1 MSRRQSDPTKA
12 PVGASALPSPR
23 HSNWPWILGA
33 IALTALGGWWIGQW
47 LSEREPIVVGILHS
61 RSGPTAAQERPLI
74 DAEVMA
80 LEDINRAGGL
90 LGRKIR
96 WVIADGGTDGNSF
109 ARQAERLIRD
119 DRVDVIV
126 GCWSTAS
133 RRAVVPV
140 VEANNHLLVH
150 PNRHEG
156 FEESPNLVSIGPLP
170 NQQIAPAVAW
180 CQEAMSA
187 RRFFLI
193 GTDDPWSRSAGAFLG
208 DQLAGIGATLVGE
221 EYLPAGSLDVAST
234 IQAIGTSNPDVVF
247 SLLGGDATAAL
258 LRQLREAGVRPA
270 DLPVMMFTVS
280 EDELQA
286 MPRDDVTGNYVV
298 AGSFQRKDRATDQAF
313 IRTFTTS
320 TGNERPTSE
329 QAMAAYGAVRLW
341 AEAVGGAGSAD
352 ASTVRSTI
360 SHQTI
365 PSPEGVIAVDPE
377 SHHAWRNL
385 AVGRIR
391 SDGQVDTLW
400 STRGPTRPTPFP
412 ATRTRPEWNK
422 FLVTAQREKAAR
434 RAVLSSEPRSG
445 ATP

>member
-1 MSRRQSDPTKA
+1 M
-12 PVGASALPSPR
+12 
-23 HSNWPWILGA
+23 
-33 IALTALGGWWIGQW
+33 
-47 LSEREPIVVGILHS
+47 
-61 RSGPTAAQERPLI
+61 
-74 DAEVMA
+74 
-80 LEDINRAGGL
+80 
-90 LGRKIR
+90 
-96 WVIADGGTDGNSF
+96 
-109 ARQAERLIRD
+109 
-119 DRVDVIV
+119 
-126 GCWSTAS
+126 
-133 RRAVVPV
+133 
-140 VEANNHLLVH
+140 
-150 PNRHEG
+150 
-156 FEESPNLVSIGPLP
+156 
-170 NQQIAPAVAW
+170 
-180 CQEAMSA
+180 
-187 RRFFLI
+187 
-193 GTDDPWSRSAGAFLG
+193 
-208 DQLAGIGATLVGE
+208 
-221 EYLPAGSLDVAST
+221 AST

-286 MPRDDVTGNYVV
+286 MPRDDVTLNYVV
-298 AGSFQRKDRATDQAF
+298 AGSFQGKDRATDQAF
-313 IRTFTTS
+313 ASTFTTS

-434 RAVLSSEPRSG
+434 RAALSSEPRSG

>member
-1 MSRRQSDPTKA
+1 MSRRQSDPTNA
-12 PVGASALPSPR
+12 PFGASALPSPR
-23 HSNWPWILGA
+23 HSRWPWILGA
-33 IALTALGGWWIGQW
+33 VALTALCGWWIGQW
-47 LSEREPIVVGILHS
+47 LGEREPIIVGILHS
-61 RSGPTAAQERPLI
+61 RSGPAAAHERPLI

-80 LEDINRAGGL
+80 LEDINTAGGL

-150 PNRHEG
+150 PSRHEG
-156 FEESPNLVSIGPLP
+156 FEESPNVISIGPLP

-193 GTDDPWSRSAGAFLG
+193 GTDDPWSRAAGAFLG

-221 EYLPAGSLDVAST
+221 EYLPAGSLDVASS

-247 SLLGGDATAAL
+247 SLLGGDSTAAL

-286 MPRDDVTGNYVV
+286 MPRDDVTLNYVV
-298 AGSFQRKDRATDQAF
+298 AGSFQRKDLATDQAF

-320 TGNERPTSE
+320 AENERPTSE

-341 AEAVGGAGSAD
+341 AEAVRGAGSAD

-365 PSPEGVIAVDPE
+365 PSPEGVIAVDPD

-422 FLVTAQREKAAR
+422 FLVTVQREKAAR
-434 RAVLSSEPRSG
+434 RAALSSEPRSG

>member
-1 MSRRQSDPTKA
+1 MFRRQSDPTNA
-12 PVGASALPSPR
+12 LFGASAPPSPR
-23 HSNWPWILGA
+23 QSNWPWILGVV
-33 IALTALGGWWIGQW
+33 ALTALGGWWIGQW
-47 LSEREPIVVGILHS
+47 LGEREPIVVGILHS

-90 LGRKIR
+90 LGRQIR

-119 DRVDVIV
+119 DRVDVVV

-133 RRAVVPV
+133 RRSVVPV
-140 VEANNHLLVH
+140 VEANNHLLLH

-156 FEESPNLVSIGPLP
+156 FEESPNVVSIGPLP
-170 NQQIAPAVAW
+170 NQQVAPAVAW

-193 GTDDPWSRSAGAFLG
+193 GTDDPWSRAAGAFLG
-208 DQLAGIGATLVGE
+208 DQLAGVGATLVGE

-247 SLLGGDATAAL
+247 
-258 LRQLREAGVRPA
+258 RQLREAGVRPA
-270 DLPVMMFTVS
+270 DLPVMMFTVT

-298 AGSFQRKDRATDQAF
+298 AGSFQGKDRATDQAF
-313 IRTFTTS
+313 ASTFTTS
-320 TGNERPTSE
+320 TGTERPRSE

-341 AEAVGGAGSAD
+341 AEAVKEAGSAD

-360 SHQTI
+360 SHQTL

-377 SHHAWRNL
+377 SRHAWRNL

-412 ATRTRPEWNK
+412 ATRTRPEWTK
-422 FLVTAQREKAAR
+422 FLVTVQREKAQR
-434 RAVLSSEPRSG
+434 RAAPSSEPRSG